1 MPGRGGEGAARLS
14 LEGTGLDPRDSHLEG
29 LGDIRTG
36 ALTSLECGWP
46 ARGRPRRQQGPAPG
60 PCRASVSSWATW
72 GATPAAGRLRREAGP
87 LSRAHFTGEK
97 TEAQRS
103 RSRSVVPVPAPGGC
117 RHPATPSCPRN
128 PAHSSGFCCW
138 SPLPTRD
145 PLGYPATP
153 RSPSTARAPPVPG
166 EVGRAQRRD
175 ARPDPE
181 AERGGRPGPPAR
193 GAGTGRPTQDGSL
206 AEQRPDPRR
215 RRDRQAARGGGR
227 QTRPLSG
234 PG

>member
-1 MPGRGGEGAARLS
+1 M
-14 LEGTGLDPRDSHLEG
+14 EG
-29 LGDIRTG
+29 LGDVRTG

-46 ARGRPRRQQGPAPG
+46 ARGRPRRQQGRPRPVPSLSFLLG
-60 PCRASVSSWATW
+60 YL
-72 GATPAAGRLRREAGP
+72 GRHARRREA
-87 LSRAHFTGEK
+87 
-97 TEAQRS
+97 
-103 RSRSVVPVPAPGGC
+103 APGSGSSVRSPFYRRENRGSAKSESVC
-117 RHPATPSCPRN
+117 CPCACTGGLPPSRDSLMPAKSRPLL
-128 PAHSSGFCCW
+128 W
-138 SPLPTRD
+138 LLLLESPPHQR

-153 RSPSTARAPPVPG
+153 RFPSTARAPPVPG

-175 ARPDPE
+175 PRPDPE

-206 AEQRPDPRR
+206 AEQRQDPRR